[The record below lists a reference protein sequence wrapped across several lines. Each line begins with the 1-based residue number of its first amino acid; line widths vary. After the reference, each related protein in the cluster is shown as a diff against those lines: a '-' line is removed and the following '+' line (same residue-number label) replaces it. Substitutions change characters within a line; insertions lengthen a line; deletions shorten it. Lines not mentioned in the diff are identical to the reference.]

1 MMAIPGEELFPAIMS
16 SLLREHDVV
25 GAKIASDVKDRISVP
40 VGYKIGPRGGSTKIR
55 SKKGEPP
62 RKDTGRLK
70 QSITSE
76 SITDTDEI
84 NTSVFTE
91 VEYAKH
97 LEEDLDRPI
106 FESELEAVEQL
117 ILDHCV
123 DAVENE

>member
-76 SITDTDEI
+76 SITDADEI

-91 VEYAKH
+91 VEYAKY

-106 FESELEAVEQL
+106 FESELEAVESL